1 MKKNLPVT
9 QIERPFPDGKY
20 LVSRTDLK
28 GIITTANSVFVEM
41 SGFSMDELI
50 GTNHNLVRHPD
61 MPPQAFADLWTT
73 VKAGRPWRGIV
84 KNRCKNGDFYWV
96 DALVVPVIQ
105 ADRITGYMSVR
116 HKPSR
121 EQIAQADALYQKL
134 NAGAARLPTPGL
146 WQKTSLRSKFF
157 GAVSFMVLANI
168 LGGAINLFGADF
180 GFSHET
186 TTHLL
191 RFLGISSIAVGL
203 GLMAIQNKVFDI
215 TGRIASRLNHI
226 TQGDLTDTIPLH
238 RVDELG
244 KLNDALVVMQTHL
257 KIMIAEIAGAA
268 EIVSGNCDQLSVQAS
283 ETHAVSEVQ
292 SEAVTR
298 IAAAIEQIN
307 ASIAEVS
314 NGAMHAAEAVNNS
327 QRLVGDAGSQMDLS
341 RQASANVVATVSQ
354 AGNTMAELFKSI
366 HAIGAVTRTIEEI
379 SDQTNLL
386 ALNAAIEAAR
396 AGEAGRGFAVVA
408 DEVRKLAERASQQT
422 QEITTTVSEIQ
433 RVTQLA
439 VSEME
444 NAGNFVSTTDR
455 AMVLAQ
461 QGLQEVTTHGSVV
474 SGLSRDIALATR
486 EQSVAA
492 EDVVRQAESIV
503 AGVDQSVAAISRMRD
518 QAGEMNAASNDL
530 KELVKH
536 FKFIG

>member
-1 MKKNLPVT
+1 
-9 QIERPFPDGKY
+9 
-20 LVSRTDLK
+20 
-28 GIITTANSVFVEM
+28 
-41 SGFSMDELI
+41 
-50 GTNHNLVRHPD
+50 
-61 MPPQAFADLWTT
+61 
-73 VKAGRPWRGIV
+73 
-84 KNRCKNGDFYWV
+84 
-96 DALVVPVIQ
+96 
-105 ADRITGYMSVR
+105 MSVR

-203 GLMAIQNKVFDI
+203 GLMAVQNKVFDI

-366 HAIGAVTRTIEEI
+366 HAIGTVTRTIEEI

-422 QEITTTVSEIQ
+422 REITTTVSEIQ

-461 QGLQEVTTHGSVV
+461 QGLQEVTTHGCVV

-518 QAGEMNAASNDL
+518 QAGEMSAASNDL

>member
-9 QIERPFPDGKY
+9 QTERPFPDGKY

-203 GLMAIQNKVFDI
+203 GLMAMQSKVFDI
-215 TGRIASRLNHI
+215 TGRIVSRLNHI

-433 RVTQLA
+433 RVTQQA

-444 NAGNFVSTTDR
+444 NAGNFVSTTDL

>member
-9 QIERPFPDGKY
+9 QTERPFPDGKY

-28 GIITTANSVFVEM
+28 GIITSANSVFVEI

-50 GTNHNLVRHPD
+50 GASHNLVRHPD

-105 ADRITGYMSVR
+105 ADRISGYMSVR

-121 EQIAQADALYQKL
+121 EQIAQAEALYQKL
-134 NAGAARLPTPGL
+134 NVGAARLPAPGA
-146 WQKTSLRSKFF
+146 WQKISLRTKFF
-157 GAVSFMVLANI
+157 AAVSFMVLANM
-168 LGGAINLFGADF
+168 LCGAVNLFGPDW
-180 GFSHET
+180 GLSQST
-186 TTHLL
+186 MTQLL
-191 RFLGISSIAVGL
+191 RYFGISSIAVGL
-203 GLMAIQNKVFDI
+203 GLMAMQSKVFDI
-215 TGRIASRLNHI
+215 TGRIVSRLNNI

-238 RVDELG
+238 RIDELG

-257 KIMIAEIAGAA
+257 KIMIAEISGAA
-268 EIVSGNCDQLSVQAS
+268 DIVSGNCEQLAARAS

-292 SEAVTR
+292 SDAVTK
-298 IAAAIEQIN
+298 IATAIEQIN

-314 NGAMHAAEAVNNS
+314 SGATDAAEAVSNS
-327 QRLVGDAGSQMDLS
+327 QRLVDEAGLQMDSS
-341 RQASANVVATVSQ
+341 RQASANVVRTVTQ

-366 HAIGAVTRTIEEI
+366 HAIGTVTRTIEEI

-408 DEVRKLAERASQQT
+408 DEVRKLAERASLQT
-422 QEITTTVSEIQ
+422 REITATVSEIQ

-439 VSEME
+439 VTEME
-444 NAGNFVSTTDR
+444 NAGNYVSTTDQ
-455 AMVLAQ
+455 AMNQAQ
-461 QGLQEVTTHGSVV
+461 QGLQEVTTHGCMV
-474 SGLSRDIALATR
+474 STLSRDIAQATR
-486 EQSVAA
+486 EQSLAA

-503 AGVDQSVAAISRMRD
+503 AGVDQSVAAIGRMRE

-530 KELVKH
+530 KNLVKH
-536 FKFIG
+536 FKFIR